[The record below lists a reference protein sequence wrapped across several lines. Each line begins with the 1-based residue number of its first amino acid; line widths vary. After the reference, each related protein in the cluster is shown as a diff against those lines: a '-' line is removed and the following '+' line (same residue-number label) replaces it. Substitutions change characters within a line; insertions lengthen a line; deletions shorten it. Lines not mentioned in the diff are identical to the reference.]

1 MFLPTLLFGSGGGAL
16 VGIWMATL
24 RQPTGVRVLVA
35 GVKGVERAAGKVA
48 SVGQILL
55 REIWWRHHIIKNN
68 IIIKNILS
76 SSSSCSSSYYYY
88 YYYARIIKYNKIKNK
103 TINNI

>member
-1 MFLPTLLFGSGGGAL
+1 
-16 VGIWMATL
+16 MATL

-55 REIWWRHHIIKNN
+55 REISCVITLILLLLLRVLLL
-68 IIIKNILS
+68 III
-76 SSSSCSSSYYYY
+76 
-88 YYYARIIKYNKIKNK
+88 YYYARK
-103 TINNI
+103 